1 MKINFYTKVDCPL
14 CEKGKAVIQELA
26 NDFPLEIIEFDIYK
40 DDALLELYQVM
51 IPVVEMDGEVVS
63 YGMIDKNVVRKR
75 LLVKLGDS

>member
-14 CEKGKAVIQELA
+14 CEKGKAVIEQLA
-26 NDFPLEIIEFDIYK
+26 NEFPLEIIEFDIYK

-75 LLVKLGDS
+75 LLAKLGDS